1 MAPPMPRLASVALA
15 FVLAFFTQTS
25 LRAQNFEPTGLLR
38 FGVYGQGSF
47 LDASYA
53 NASTSGSA
61 SADVGGVGLSFGYDW
76 RMDRILVGLEADATT
91 LNEGI
96 RTGDDRVALDYVS
109 TFRGRLGV
117 FATPNLL
124 LYGTAGLALLNAA
137 FEPETGRKRAD
148 FLTGWV
154 AGGGVEYDWNGIV
167 WFAEYLHMD
176 FGEDQLKSGVGST
189 TKLDLETSAGVARLG
204 AKFKIGFDY

>member
-1 MAPPMPRLASVALA
+1 MAPRLPRLAPVTLAL
-15 FVLAFFTQTS
+15 VLAFLTTPS
-25 LRAQNFEPTGLLR
+25 LKAQNLETPGLFR

-47 LDASYA
+47 LDARFA
-53 NASTSGSA
+53 NDTEAGSA
-61 SADVGGVGLSFGYDW
+61 SADVGGIGLSLGYDW
-76 RMDRILVGLEADATT
+76 RMDRILVGLEADAT
-91 LNEGI
+91 LVNEGI
-96 RTGDDRVALDYVS
+96 RTGDDRVALDTMS

-124 LYGTAGLALLNAA
+124 LYGTGGFALLNAA
-137 FEPETGRKRAD
+137 FEPETGRSRAD

-154 AGGGVEYDWNGIV
+154 AGGGVEYDWNGIL

-176 FGEDQLKSGVGST
+176 FGDDQLKSGST
-189 TKLDLETSAGVARLG
+189 ARVDLQTSADVARLG